1 MALLPWR
8 RKSARLPDCDYSQP
22 GAYFVTVCV
31 RGSKCL
37 LGDIA
42 EGILRSNAAGKMVA
56 KLWSKLESKY
66 PLIKIDPYFMV
77 MPNHF
82 HGIIFIEGPGGGHMG
97 PPLQKIMQ
105 WFKTMTT
112 NEYVHGVK
120 ELGWPAFQGSLWQRS
135 FYDHAIRNEE
145 SLNRIREYIGN
156 NPRRWEL
163 DKENPQAMGE
173 DVFDG
178 WLASFKS
185 RPSFPNRRGGPT
197 CPL

>member
-1 MALLPWR
+1 MALLPRR
-8 RKSARLPDCDYSQP
+8 RKSARLPGYDYSQP

-37 LGDIA
+37 FGDIA
-42 EGILRSNAAGKMVA
+42 EGILRPNAAGKMVA
-56 KLWSKLESKY
+56 KWWSKLESKY
-66 PLIKIDPYFMV
+66 PLINIDPYFMV

-82 HGIIFIEGPGGGHMG
+82 RGIVFIEAPRGGHVG

-112 NEYVHGVK
+112 NEYVHCFK
-120 ELGWPAFQGSLWQRS
+120 ESGWPAFQGSLWQRS
-135 FYDHAIRNEE
+135 FYDHSIRNEE
-145 SLNRIREYIGN
+145 SLNRIREYIDN

-178 WLASFKS
+178 WLASFKTK
-185 RPSFPNRRGGPT
+185 PSFPNRRGGPT
-197 CPL
+197 CPP